1 MEIIR
6 KINSRTIILMQVF
19 VICCLSCS
27 ENITTNDDI
36 VYVYTVPSQTDDGWE
51 TASLTDV
58 GMDETPI
65 AQFMNEAL
73 NNLEH
78 KIHGILIVK
87 SGRLVFEEYFPGYAF
102 YHGPLTEFDRETKHN
117 LASVTKSFTS
127 ALIGLAIDNGFIQ
140 NVNQKMF
147 SFFPEY
153 IDLNNDEKDKIT
165 LEHLLTMTSGLEWDE
180 STFSYSD
187 PRNDVVQLFYQND
200 PIRFILNKPI
210 VTEPGTQFLYSSGST
225 NVLGEIIQKTTGMRA
240 DDFAREHLFSPLGI
254 ADYQWVE
261 LSEEVLYTS
270 GDLKMRPR
278 DMAKLGNL
286 YLNIGVWNGEQ
297 IISEGWIKSSTKS
310 FIQASVDFDY
320 GYKWWLHTFEINSKQ
335 VESFSAQ
342 GWGGQYIFVFPSLD
356 MVVVTTA
363 GYYDEPE
370 LEYHIDVLLMQ
381 SILSSVNNFTTN

>member
-1 MEIIR
+1 MQS
-6 KINSRTIILMQVF
+6 KTILFIQAL
-19 VICCLSCS
+19 VICSLSCS
-27 ENITTNDDI
+27 DNITTNDDI
-36 VYVYTVPSQTDDGWE
+36 VYVYTVPTQTDDGWE

-187 PRNDVVQLFYQND
+187 PRNDVFQLFHQND
-200 PIRFILNKPI
+200 PIRFILNKPM
-210 VTEPGTQFLYSSGST
+210 VTEPGTQFLYSSGSA
-225 NVLGEIIQKTTGMRA
+225 NVLGEIIRKTTGLRA
-240 DDFAREHLFSPLGI
+240 DDFAREYLFSPLGI
-254 ADYQWVE
+254 TDYKWVI
-261 LSEEVLYTS
+261 LPNNVLFTS
-270 GDLKMRPR
+270 GDLKLRPR
-278 DMAKLGNL
+278 DMAKLGDL
-286 YLNIGVWNGEQ
+286 YLHDGVWKGQQ
-297 IISEGWIKSSTKS
+297 IISEWWVEKSTRS
-310 FIQASVDFDY
+310 FINADPGWEY
-320 GYKWWLHTFEINSKQ
+320 GYKWWLYTYEINSQ
-335 VESFSAQ
+335 QIESYSAR
-342 GWGGQYIFVFPSLD
+342 GWGGQNIIVFPSLD

-363 GYYDEPE
+363 GYYDDRD
-370 LEYHIDVLLMQ
+370 LEFQIGVILIPT
-381 SILSSVNNFTTN
+381 ILSAAL